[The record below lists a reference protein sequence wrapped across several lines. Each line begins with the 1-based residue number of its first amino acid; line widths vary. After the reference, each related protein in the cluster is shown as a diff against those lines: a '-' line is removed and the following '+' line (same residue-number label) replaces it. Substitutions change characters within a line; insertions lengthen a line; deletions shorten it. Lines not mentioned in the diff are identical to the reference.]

1 MTKVSQSSVQLIK
14 TAYLEHLKH
23 IRRDNLSYQEVDYF
37 LLNKS
42 GRPLFLGEQI
52 YKQLRLCLRR
62 VGDQGGVITASVVVA
77 AACGILMSNEFDC
90 DKLVEFGGHINLSRQ

>member
-1 MTKVSQSSVQLIK
+1 M
-14 TAYLEHLKH
+14 
-23 IRRDNLSYQEVDYF
+23 SYQEVDYL

-52 YKQLRLCLRR
+52 YKQLQLYLKKVR
-62 VGDQGGVITASVVVA
+62 DQGGVITASVVVA